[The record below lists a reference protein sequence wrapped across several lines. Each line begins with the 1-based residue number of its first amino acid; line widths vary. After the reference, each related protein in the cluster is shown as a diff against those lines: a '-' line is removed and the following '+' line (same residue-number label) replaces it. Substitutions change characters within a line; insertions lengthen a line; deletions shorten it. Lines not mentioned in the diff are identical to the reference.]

1 MTSALTT
8 LGLGCASP
16 GAVGWPDGVVAAELG
31 AYAAMTGAFT
41 FMEFAEFRPIVYL
54 ESTTFCLFLEK
65 PAEIGAYW
73 AILTA
78 LTDTALNEGESR
90 ELIATLAT
98 ELSPDR
104 EKS

>member
-8 LGLGCASP
+8 LSLDCASP
-16 GAVGWPDGVVAAELG
+16 GAVGWPDGVVPAALG

-41 FMEFAEFRPIVYL
+41 FMEFAEFRPMVYL
-54 ESTTFCLFLEK
+54 ESTTSCLFLEK
-65 PAEIGAYW
+65 PAEIGAYRG
-73 AILTA
+73 ILA
-78 LTDTALNEGESR
+78 VLTDTALNERESR

-104 EKS
+104 EES